1 MTTGSTRRVL
11 MALAGAAVMA
21 AGLLSAPGAGGA
33 ITGDTPVEE
42 PDLSTSSSIELPEE
56 LDPVIG
62 EVEELTGS
70 TITTTSTTTST
81 TTTSTTTTTVPEE
94 PDPEPEEDPDDERD
108 DERDEEP
115 LVFEPE
121 PVDDFDIPVVD
132 VEELKADYIRTEF
145 PAYTPRFGKRSTL
158 SVVDLLRSHHIALDV
173 QARVLAPFPVN
184 GPASYTDD
192 WGAARFS
199 PSFHLHEGI
208 DIFAERGTPVIA
220 STDGTVTRAAYGAG
234 AGGNVVYLTMD
245 DGTYFY
251 YAHLDDIS
259 PVIHAGMEVEAG
271 TVLGTVGDTGNA
283 VGTPPHLHFEIHP
296 GGGDPVP
303 PAPYVDAWLAAAMEE
318 AEALVG
324 DAETAV
330 TETRGPVPIPG
341 HVEETQSAGVS
352 SFADQNDWGG
362 PMGWLFFIVPG
373 AAWWWWRRRRP
384 RPELAF
390 EPVRLYDGRL
400 ADALDGQDEERDLT
414 GVST

>member
-1 MTTGSTRRVL
+1 MTTRPARRVL
-11 MALAGAAVMA
+11 MALAGAALVG
-21 AGLLSAPGAGGA
+21 AGLLTAPGSGGA
-33 ITGDTPVEE
+33 ITGDTETSIAD
-42 PDLSTSSSIELPEE
+42 PDLSTSSSIEPPEE

-62 EVEELTGS
+62 EIEKLTGS
-70 TITTTSTTTST
+70 TITTTST
-81 TTTSTTTTTVPEE
+81 TTTSTTTTTTI
-94 PDPEPEEDPDDERD
+94 PDPEPAPEPEGGETEDEAGDEEDQK
-108 DERDEEP
+108 P

-121 PVDDFDIPVVD
+121 PLGDFDVPVVD

-158 SVVDLLRSHHIALDV
+158 SVVELLRSHDIPLDV
-173 QARVLAPFPVN
+173 QAQVLAPFPVN

-208 DIFAERGTPVIA
+208 DIFAERGTPVVA
-220 STDGTVTRAAYGAG
+220 STDGTVTRAAHGAG
-234 AGGNVVYLTMD
+234 AGGNVVYLEMD

-251 YAHLDDIS
+251 YAHLDVVS

-324 DAETAV
+324 NADTGV
-330 TETRGPVPIPG
+330 TETQAPVPIPG
-341 HVEETQSAGVS
+341 QVEQTQNAGAS
-352 SFADQNDWGG
+352 SFAQQNDWGNAALQ
-362 PMGWLFFIVPG
+362 WLMILVPS
-373 AAWWWWRRRRP
+373 AAFWFWRRRRTA
-384 RPELAF
+384 LAGVIAGA
-390 EPVRLYDGRL
+390 EI
-400 ADALDGQDEERDLT
+400 QDDDRDLT

>member
-1 MTTGSTRRVL
+1 MTRRPVRRAL

-21 AGLLSAPGAGGA
+21 AGLLAAPGAGGA
-33 ITGDTPVEE
+33 ITGDTEPTVEE
-42 PDLSTSSSIELPEE
+42 PDLSTTSTIETPEQ
-56 LDPVIG
+56 LDPVIKAA
-62 EVEELTGS
+62 EELTGS
-70 TITTTSTTTST
+70 TVTTTST
-81 TTTSTTTTTVPEE
+81 TTTSTTTTTTTTTVPDE
-94 PDPEPEEDPDDERD
+94 PDPEPEEDPDDEG
-108 DERDEEP
+108 DEEDQEP

-121 PVDDFDIPVVD
+121 PIDDFDIPVVD

-158 SVVDLLRSHHIALDV
+158 SVVELLRSHDIPLDV
-173 QARVLAPFPVN
+173 QAQVLAPFPVN
-184 GPASYTDD
+184 GPSSYTDD

-220 STDGTVTRAAYGAG
+220 STDGTVTRAAYGTG

-259 PVIHAGMEVEAG
+259 PVIQAGMEVEAG
-271 TVLGTVGDTGNA
+271 TVLGTVGDSGNA

-324 DAETAV
+324 DAETTV
-330 TETRGPVPIPG
+330 TETRAPVPIPG
-341 HVEETQSAGVS
+341 QVEETQNAGAS
-352 SFADQNDWGG
+352 SFAQQNDWGNAALQ
-362 PMGWLFFIVPG
+362 WLMILVPS
-373 AAWWWWRRRRP
+373 AAFWFWRRRRAA
-384 RPELAF
+384 LA
-390 EPVRLYDGRL
+390 GAL
-400 ADALDGQDEERDLT
+400 AVSDIQDDDRDLT